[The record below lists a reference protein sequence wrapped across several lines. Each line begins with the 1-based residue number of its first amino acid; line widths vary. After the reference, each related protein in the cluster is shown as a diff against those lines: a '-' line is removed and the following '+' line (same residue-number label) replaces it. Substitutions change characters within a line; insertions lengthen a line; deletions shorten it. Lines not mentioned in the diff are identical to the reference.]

1 MSEAIKQQILAALS
15 HPEADEGLFFTNL
28 YYLHEEDERPQ
39 VEASEELILEAIKE
53 LLSEQKIRVDDS
65 QEQLIFFRA

>member
-1 MSEAIKQQILAALS
+1 MNEAIKQQILAALA

-39 VEASEELILEAIKE
+39 VEASEEQILDAIKE
-53 LLSEQKIRVDDS
+53 LILEKKIRVDDS
-65 QEQLIFFRA
+65 QDQLIFFRV